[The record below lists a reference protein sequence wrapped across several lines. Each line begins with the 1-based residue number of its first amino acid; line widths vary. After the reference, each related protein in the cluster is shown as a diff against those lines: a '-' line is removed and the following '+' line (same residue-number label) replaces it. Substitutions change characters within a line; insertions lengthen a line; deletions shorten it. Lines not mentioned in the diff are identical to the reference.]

1 MKDLLRTHIDCFD
14 DALGGGI
21 PKGSVVLVMGEPG
34 TMKTSLTY
42 SMMYNC
48 AAQDDLDG
56 LYITLEQRKDSLES
70 QMDAM
75 GFSYED
81 VIGRLSVMDMA
92 GYRKRTQVASG
103 GYWLDYLKKCVA
115 TRKEVGNVDI
125 LAIDSLDSLEALSD
139 FTDRRIVI
147 YSLFEW
153 LRDCD
158 FTTFMICEE
167 GPDFLFEGY
176 EMVPQKNEAEY
187 LADAIFSLKMQSISD
202 FDVQRRLRCVK
213 MRGQGHDTSYF
224 ALIFEPGEFKVA
236 KAMSA

>member
-56 LYITLEQRKDSLES
+56 LYITLEQRKGSLES

-125 LAIDSLDSLEALSD
+125 LAIDSLDSLEALSN
-139 FTDRRIVI
+139 
-147 YSLFEW
+147 W
-153 LRDCD
+153 
-158 FTTFMICEE
+158 
-167 GPDFLFEGY
+167 
-176 EMVPQKNEAEY
+176 
-187 LADAIFSLKMQSISD
+187 
-202 FDVQRRLRCVK
+202 
-213 MRGQGHDTSYF
+213 
-224 ALIFEPGEFKVA
+224 
-236 KAMSA
+236 